1 MKTSHA
7 SNASLERSVKLRRV
21 IFELIRDSDHAM
33 TCAEL
38 ARILK
43 ENVRSVRNYC
53 SLLKEG
59 HWLSFGPTVTLN
71 DRSRRKTIT
80 WVLGTNPSPIPNPV
94 KYRKPPPKKERPVD
108 AMITSDDLAWMRKY
122 QEQREQRYLKRGLE
136 VPSIY

>member
-1 MKTSHA
+1 MKTSNA
-7 SNASLERSVKLRRV
+7 SNDSLERSVKLRRI
-21 IFELIRDSDHAM
+21 IFELIRDSDHPM

-59 HWLSFGPTVTLN
+59 NWLSFGPTVTSM